1 MEDKN
6 LEDIRHYKGTWK
18 KFADFF
24 KSKGV
29 SLDPYEGTI
38 LKYPEVKK
46 SPKNLPYQDF
56 GTFTKSDKNE
66 EI

>member
-6 LEDIRHYKGTWK
+6 LKDIRFYHGTWK
-18 KFADFF
+18 KFWDYF
-24 KSKGV
+24 KEKGV
-29 SLDPYEGTI
+29 KPDPYEGTI
-38 LKYPEVKK
+38 LKYPEEKP

-56 GTFTKSDKNE
+56 GTFTKSHKNE